1 MEPIA
6 LPILWAQATG
16 SSPGPGSLA
25 PLALRRWCASLTLSS
40 TELVPSFSGLW
51 WGLAGL
57 AALLGMAI
65 VLQGPV
71 RALGQLFD
79 LPGHVRLVSQALR
92 RLRRSSRV
100 VVVTIGATVLAWTA
114 SQTASYHRPEGKDD
128 LMLLTK
134 SRSLGDLAVEGGIMA
149 GLTPLR
155 DVAGLGDNLPL
166 LVAATILAFQATTR
180 RWGTPDAS
188 APALAAPAR
197 HLGWGALVCGGTALY
212 ALYRITSL
220 VMGAG
225 DIPLGGSFPPGA
237 EALVIPLAVAI
248 PLLMALADGLLLAW
262 ILAELREARPGGAGD
277 APFEL
282 WHAVGLM
289 PAAALACVAAL
300 PARYVA
306 TGVLLGSLHLPSSAF
321 TGPLGAFVRWQLGAG
336 LTVLQAA
343 ALATAGLAGAVS
355 WSGGTLG
362 GAGLG
367 YLRLLKAE
375 AGHLV
380 AALALASLAAGI
392 VAAVSY
398 AIVLALP
405 PQTWVLAAADS
416 YSHYAT
422 LPIGLLT
429 LAALVELGERAASTV
444 KRAGVDAD
452 ASPS

>member
-1 MEPIA
+1 MGPTA
-6 LPILWAQATG
+6 VPILWAQATG
-16 SSPGPGSLA
+16 SSPGPGSLV
-25 PLALRRWCASLTLSS
+25 PLALRRWFASLTLSS
-40 TELVPSFSGLW
+40 AELVPSFSGLW

-57 AALLGMAI
+57 AALMVMAI

-79 LPGHVRLVSQALR
+79 LPGHVHLVSMALG

-100 VVVTIGATVLAWTA
+100 VVVTVGATVLAWTA
-114 SQTASYHRPEGKDD
+114 SQTATFSRPQGKDD
-128 LMLLTK
+128 LILLTK

-180 RWGTPDAS
+180 RWEGPDAPD
-188 APALAAPAR
+188 PAVPAR
-197 HLGWGALVCGGTALY
+197 RLGWGAVVCGSTALY

-220 VMGAG
+220 VMGIG
-225 DIPLGGSFPPGA
+225 DIPLGGSIPPEA
-237 EALVIPLAVAI
+237 EAAVIPLAVVI
-248 PLLMALADGLLLAW
+248 PLVMALADGLLLAW
-262 ILAELREARPGGAGD
+262 ILAELRDARPGGAGD
-277 APFEL
+277 ASFEP
-282 WHAVGLM
+282 WRAVELM
-289 PAAALACVAAL
+289 PAAALACLAAL
-300 PARYVA
+300 PARYMA
-306 TGVLLGSLHLPSSAF
+306 TGVLLGSLYLPSSAI
-321 TGPLGAFVRWQLGAG
+321 TGPFGAFVRWQLGAG
-336 LTVLQAA
+336 LTILQAA
-343 ALATAGLAGAVS
+343 ALATTGLAGAVC

-392 VAAVSY
+392 VAAVAY

-444 KRAGVDAD
+444 KRAGVDLDHSA
-452 ASPS
+452 P